1 MNNNIKETTS
11 LVFVKGK
18 NLFDKN
24 KIVAGYILA
33 QDGSIAPPNN
43 SEASS
48 DYIAIESSNPY
59 TFSVSNYTVQT
70 GGSMWL
76 AISLFDSNKNI
87 IARYADY
94 NISSITVTASQTV
107 NAKYIRVSYRYND
120 SNIKCQLEYCSTAT
134 AYEPYVEKQIHI
146 KNKNG
151 VFEKFFGE
159 SELNQENYSLNEIK
173 IGTWING
180 KPLYRKIYQFNLPEC
195 ATSGTPA
202 IESHTINS
210 ASFAFIEFGYIY
222 SEFINAPMPYFTR
235 QNPSQNIGYDLTS
248 PNTLRIWNSFKDWN
262 SAKILVSVLYTKTID

>member
-33 QDGSIAPPNN
+33 QDGSIAPPSA

-59 TFSVSNYTVQT
+59 TFSASNYTVPT

-94 NISSITVTASQTV
+94 NINSITVTASQTV

-120 SNIKCQLEYCSTAT
+120 SNIKCQLEYGSTAT
-134 AYEPYVEKQIHI
+134 TYEAYINKEILV
-146 KNKNG
+146 KNGNG
-151 VFEKFFGE
+151 VFEKFY
-159 SELNQENYSLNEIK
+159 SEDNLNHENYSLGEQK
-173 IGTWING
+173 IGTWIG
-180 KPLYRKIYQFNLPEC
+180 GETLYRKTVQVTNTSFVAGNNNIPHNIDNLKLCVKVEAVKNGTQILPYMNLTSDNKINT
-195 ATSGTPA
+195 ATFVTGVDSTNIILRIANDSWGT
-202 IESHTINS
+202 SNTW
-210 ASFAFIEFGYIY
+210 
-222 SEFINAPMPYFTR
+222 YFTL
-235 QNPSQNIGYDLTS
+235 Y
-248 PNTLRIWNSFKDWN
+248 
-262 SAKILVSVLYTKTID
+262 YTKITD

>member
-24 KIVAGYILA
+24 KIVAGYILS
-33 QDGSIAPPNN
+33 QNGNIAPPNN

-59 TFSVSNYTVQT
+59 TFSVSNYTVPT

-120 SNIKCQLEYCSTAT
+120 SNIKCQLEYGSTVT

-151 VFEKFFGE
+151 VFEEFYGE
-159 SELNQENYSLNEIK
+159 SELNQENYSLGEQK
-173 IGTWING
+173 IGSWING
-180 KPLYRKIYQFNLPEC
+180 KPLYRKVLDFGALPNNGSKDMSYDDTYNIVYINGY
-195 ATSGTPA
+195 AWQNSFGTPIPNSHHNDNNA
-202 IESHTINS
+202 INLFVQNQSHQITIETYMDRSNYTNC
-210 ASFAFIEFGYIY
+210 FIWIY
-222 SEFINAPMPYFTR
+222 
-235 QNPSQNIGYDLTS
+235 
-248 PNTLRIWNSFKDWN
+248 
-262 SAKILVSVLYTKTID
+262 YTKTTD